1 MFSRVSNAD
10 LNNVSRWSSLAGL
23 DQTLGIVSIKHGDQ
37 QGKIRMDKDPGTQ
50 NPLDD
55 KGPLVLNKFNG

>member
-1 MFSRVSNAD
+1 MDKLTGLGVHCERKAD
-10 LNNVSRWSSLAGL
+10 LCHYDKSEKMIGYDVTYRIGN
-23 DQTLGIVSIKHGDQ
+23 Q

-55 KGPLVLNKFNG
+55 KGQ

>member
-1 MFSRVSNAD
+1 MGGSEDVVCFERKAD
-10 LNNVSRWSSLAGL
+10 LCHYDKSEKMIGYDVTYRIGN
-23 DQTLGIVSIKHGDQ
+23 Q

-55 KGPLVLNKFNG
+55 KGQ